1 MNFDQKVNYFYS
13 LRTSNFTEQPLD
25 LDFMPNDEEQAYKI
39 QKEVV
44 KKLGFPV
51 IGWKLGGT
59 NSKTQQNFNCK
70 SAYLGPIFSVNETK
84 PMFPINI
91 NLRGEA
97 ELTFRMNE
105 RISYLSLVEI
115 NVDPLQFFDFVYPS
129 LELPLS
135 KINNFKDVGMLP
147 LISDLCG
154 TGHLSVGE
162 PKPLSSL
169 KTNPTS
175 VKISKGE
182 ETLAVGNRENLVGGY
197 EMALS
202 DFLKLVIKYDINV
215 KVGQFVATGGITDC
229 VGLSTKTEIDINF
242 GPLGQFSV
250 FYP

>member
-13 LRTSNFTEQPLD
+13 LRTSDFTEQPLD

-51 IGWKLGGT
+51 VGWKLGGT

-70 SAYLGPIFSVNETK
+70 SAYLGPIFSVNQTK

-97 ELTFRMNE
+97 ELTFRINE

-115 NVDPLQFFDFVYPS
+115 NVDPLQFFDFLYPS

-135 KINNFKDVGMLP
+135 KINNFKDVGVLP
-147 LISDLCG
+147 LIADSCG
-154 TGHLSVGE
+154 TGHLSLGE
-162 PKPLSSL
+162 PLPLKALSASGSQVSI
-169 KTNPTS
+169 T
-175 VKISKGE
+175 SKGNI
-182 ETLAVGNRENLVGGY
+182 LAIGHTKNLIGGY
-197 EMALS
+197 KAALS
-202 DFLKLVIKYDINV
+202 DFLKLVLTYDFEV
-215 KVGQFVATGGITDC
+215 RAGQFVATGGVTDC
-229 VGLSTKTEIDINF
+229 ISITPSTLINIKF
-242 GPLGQFSV
+242 EDLGIFSV
-250 FYP
+250 SFS